1 MLASNRMHAHQFP
14 LMWPNMHV
22 HVEADYAL
30 NTTQKQHAFY

>member
-14 LMWPNMHV
+14 LMWPNIHV
-22 HVEADYAL
+22 QFEANYTL